1 MFSTPLPHVNVVNVV
16 ALSKQS
22 RVNCKLQETTLSGG
36 EGGLNILYPLVRQDI
51 PGKCVIFVCLNHFC
65 P

>member
-22 RVNCKLQETTLSGG
+22 RVNGKPQETTLSGG
-36 EGGLNILYPLVRQDI
+36 EEGLNILYPLVSQDI
-51 PGKCVIFVCLNHFC
+51 RDKYVIFVCLNHFC